1 MSATYVEPKISWA
14 GSQAPLPSDMNRIEG
29 NTKANHE
36 AVLNEAAARHND
48 DVVEANARQSADA
61 AEANARHNDVVAEA
75 NARQSAD
82 NSVLSGHPF
91 FFIEN
96 RTSDPSSAL
105 IGHLWLRVDL

>member
-1 MSATYVEPKISWA
+1 MSATYVEPKTSWA

-36 AVLNEAAARHND
+36 SILNEAAARHND

-61 AEANARHNDVVAEA
+61 AEANARQ
-75 NARQSAD
+75 NADAA
-82 NSVLSGHPF
+82 VLSSALSGNPQF
-91 FFIEN
+91 YIEN